1 MRDMRLVGI
10 ASLVAV
16 TIFAASP
23 ALVEAGGAG
32 SKGGVCRLDGTWMGP
47 EFYYSGLGLDF
58 GSTAS
63 YTSGSFW
70 HGTLNMVWIARLAE
84 WGFVTLGVTDVVSG
98 TDPTGVWK
106 RTGRRTF
113 EYTVV
118 TFAGL
123 DAVGAPVGKT
133 VNSGKLTVAKD
144 CDSLEVLAVADFFVP
159 GSTAEEPWVRASS
172 LFFPDG
178 HTHFAPM
185 VYQRMKVEP
194 LCEEEHPAS

>member
-1 MRDMRLVGI
+1 MRSRKLGYVV
-10 ASLVAV
+10 SLVAV
-16 TIFAASP
+16 TILAVSP
-23 ALVEAGGAG
+23 TLLEAGSGKQ
-32 SKGGVCRLDGTWMGP
+32 KGPVCRLDGTWMGP
-47 EFYYSGLGLDF
+47 EFYHSGLGLDF

-84 WGFVTLGVTDVVSG
+84 WGFITHGITTAVSG

-118 TFAGL
+118 TFAL
-123 DAVGAPVGKT
+123 DELGAPVGKT
-133 VNSGKLTVAKD
+133 VNSGRLTVAKG
-144 CDSLEVLAVADFFVP
+144 CNSLEVLAVGDFFVP
-159 GSTAEEPWVRASS
+159 GPSAEEPWVRASS
-172 LFFPDG
+172 VFFPDG
-178 HTHFAPM
+178 HAHFAPM

-194 LCEEEHPAS
+194 VCEEEHPAP